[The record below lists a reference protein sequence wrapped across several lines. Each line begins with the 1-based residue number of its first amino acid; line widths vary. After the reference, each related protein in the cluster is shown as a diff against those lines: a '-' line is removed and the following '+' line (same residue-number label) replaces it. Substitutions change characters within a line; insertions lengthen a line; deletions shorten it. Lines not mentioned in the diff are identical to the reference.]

1 MEARLPEIDNEM
13 AANASNFVKLNELTK
28 EKEETEQALEE
39 KMERWEYLSEIY
51 EKMKN

>member
-1 MEARLPEIDNEM
+1 M

-39 KMERWEYLSEIY
+39 DGTLGIPVRDLRKDE
-51 EKMKN
+51 

>member
-1 MEARLPEIDNEM
+1 M